1 MSTEPRAERTEE
13 RGQIIVL
20 FALML
25 MVLTAMAALLYS
37 GASTLVLRRQL
48 QNAGDAA
55 ALAAANVMEN
65 GTTLCNSTRI
75 ASSGTGNDLYTAA
88 KTSLMTNLGWT
99 ATEVSSRMTMSCP
112 SDSAYGNVAVKI
124 VLTTTGS
131 RYFGLGS
138 LNVATSSTG
147 INGQT
152 GNGDYSV
159 ALLDQSNPLWGSH
172 GSRTGCPS
180 FLVNGGV
187 TVTYEGSIFVDSVCT
202 IADATNASVKAANS
216 AFSMTMTGSAKLI
229 TRGEVSAG
237 TVSKISPTP
246 IEHWPNL
253 YADPLGALIMPCH
266 ATSSADC
273 LGGLTTLP
281 AKNTQTTGSGTPQC
295 SGTRVACVLSPGT
308 YSGGILAANGSV
320 PSTLLLRP
328 GVYYIEGGGLQLKS
342 SAAQIVSIPAL
353 TGTCGGSGTC
363 SNANAITR
371 YCNPTNNNNGSCQL
385 TTDQVGA
392 NWATDCPTPPASST
406 CGVLIYNAPAD
417 NTAWATTGNSD
428 QINNGAQGLLLLRAY
443 NPTYDTIAANG
454 STTNGTT
461 FASYRNVVVWQ
472 ARDPAPSPTVTQP
485 VVGMSGGACVV
496 MSGTIYAPGA
506 EVDFGGST
514 CGTSGGQD
522 AQLALQFICWDLTL
536 AGNNNFYFKYNR
548 AAFASPFAYGL
559 VQ

>member
-1 MSTEPRAERTEE
+1 MKSRGAAERREE

-25 MVLTAMAALLYS
+25 MVLTALAALLYS

-88 KTSLMTNLGWT
+88 KNSLMTNLGWT

-112 SDSAYGNVAVKI
+112 SDTAYGNVAVK
-124 VLTTTGS
+124 VNLAMTGG

-159 ALLDQSNPLWGSH
+159 ALLDISNANWSSH
-172 GSRTGCPS
+172 GTRTGCPS

-187 TVTYEGSIFVDSVCT
+187 TVTYEGSIFVDSTCT
-202 IADATNASVKAANS
+202 LATSTNGSVKAGNS
-216 AFSMTMTGSAKLI
+216 AFTMTMTGTAKLY
-229 TRGEVSAG
+229 TRGEVQAG
-237 TVSKISPTP
+237 TLSNISPTP
-246 IEHWPNL
+246 IQNWPN
-253 YADPLGALIMPCH
+253 YYKDPLGLVPPCRAGSTADCNGN
-266 ATSSADC
+266 ATS
-273 LGGLTTLP
+273 LP
-281 AKNTQTTGSGTPQC
+281 SKTAQTSGTGAQC
-295 SGTRVACVLSPGT
+295 NGSSNKVVCVITPGT
-308 YSGGILAANGSV
+308 YSGGMLAANGNSA
-320 PSTLLLRP
+320 STLLLRP
-328 GVYYIEGGGLQLKS
+328 GVYYIDGGGVQLKS
-342 SAAQIVSIPAL
+342 GSAQIISIPAL
-353 TGTCGGSGTC
+353 TGFCGGSGTC
-363 SNANAITR
+363 SDTNAQNR
-371 YCNPTNNNNGSCQL
+371 YCGPSGNACSLTSDQIGS
-385 TTDQVGA
+385 
-392 NWATDCPTPPASST
+392 NWASDCPTPPAVST
-406 CGVLIYNAPAD
+406 CGVLIFNASASGG
-417 NTAWATTGNSD
+417 AWVTTGNSD
-428 QINNGAQGLLLLRAY
+428 AFSNGSQGTILLRAY
-443 NPTYDTIAANG
+443 NPTYDTLAANG
-454 STTNGTT
+454 ATSNGSA

-472 ARDPAPSPTVTQP
+472 AGDPKPGPTTPQP
-485 VVGMSGGACVV
+485 IVSMQGGACVV
-496 MSGTIYAPGA
+496 ASGTVYAPGA

-514 CGTSGGQD
+514 CGTSGGAD

-536 AGNNNFYFKYNR
+536 AGNNSFYFKYNR
-548 AAFASPFAYGL
+548 AFFVSPFAYGL